1 LTVFTHLACSKKCI
15 EPIFLENSKNGGKLL
30 CLLFALRHH
39 QRKEK
44 ESKGGSLEK
53 MFKYIFI

>member
-30 CLLFALRHH
+30 CLLLLYDI